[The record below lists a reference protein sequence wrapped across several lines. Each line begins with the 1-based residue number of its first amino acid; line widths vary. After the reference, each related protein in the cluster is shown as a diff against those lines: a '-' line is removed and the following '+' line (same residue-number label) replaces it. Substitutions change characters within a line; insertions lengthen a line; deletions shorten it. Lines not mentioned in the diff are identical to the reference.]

1 MARSYPTLEQRRSNA
16 AFSASRSGAPVGVK
30 NLDQIKSGYVNAAK
44 KLWQLSDDWEVN
56 LLMNVFGPELM
67 GSIAVAFDPSVKFQV
82 GGQKVDVA
90 RRRRTRESG
99 SYVAGG
105 DAGGTFRIYR
115 NYVLD
120 GDDFEI
126 VPEFLAEEGV
136 YEDNFRLPK
145 SMTSH
150 TTFFEDSTDSLRSK
164 GTDYNEME
172 SCKVSGL
179 DWDPAP
185 EDTYT
190 IRTNATRYDPDLDG
204 AYERVETIVTFKY
217 DKNSPVVPIVRGFGF
232 DAALEDLH
240 ENVKQFAAD
249 HLTDYLPQCL
259 SSGRVFNA
267 FYQIGELKDLPLMI
281 RKTLETQRFLRNLV
295 KDPATA
301 LQKLDKALGDAY
313 LNKEFGYDSL
323 VSVVKSLLVLPEK
336 VAKRFNYLLRKNS
349 KRTSQRFTRT
359 YNNVSELGSLWPSW
373 TYLLPSGVDY
383 EILEETAKFVPDV
396 EVRCV
401 VNSTINFPEL
411 AVPKFSDSNFRDMIG
426 LSPRVVDIYN
436 LVPWTWLGDWFTG
449 VSKYLDLVE
458 TLVLDKDLINVG
470 FVTVLFKSNI
480 ALKGT
485 FRIRDRDVVFDKF
498 GNIVSEVL
506 GDPIDISY
514 RTAGAMDYRTRFSI
528 DDLFGVKSVSDK
540 QGLLTE
546 SQKAIIGS
554 LSTKFTGNTVHQHKG
569 K

>member
-67 GSIAVAFDPSVKFQV
+67 GSIACAFDPSVKFQV

-90 RRRRTRESG
+90 RRRRTRETG

-105 DAGGTFRIYR
+105 DAGGTFKIYR
-115 NYVLD
+115 NYVID
-120 GDDFEI
+120 GEDLTI
-126 VPEFLAEEGV
+126 VPEFLFENGI
-136 YEDNFRLPK
+136 YEDNFRLPQ

-164 GTDYNEME
+164 GTDFNEME

-179 DWDPAP
+179 AWDPAP
-185 EDTYT
+185 QDTYT
-190 IRTNATRYDPDLDG
+190 IRTNTTRYDPDFDG
-204 AYERVETIVTFKY
+204 AYERVEEIVVFKY

-240 ENVKQFAAD
+240 EQVKQFAAD
-249 HLTDYLPQCL
+249 HLPDYLPQCL
-259 SSGRVFNA
+259 SSGRTFNA
-267 FYQIGELKDLPLMI
+267 FYQLGELKDLPLMI
-281 RKTLETQRFLRNLV
+281 RKTLDTQRYLLSLL
-295 KDPATA
+295 KDPKTA
-301 LQKLDKALGDAY
+301 LRTLDKALADAHLNY
-313 LNKEFGYDSL
+313 LFGYKSIEQTI
-323 VSVVKSLLVLPEK
+323 KSLLVLPEK

-359 YNNVSELGSLWPSW
+359 YDNVSELGSLWPSW
-373 TYLLPSGVDY
+373 TYLLPSGVHY
-383 EILEETAKFVPDV
+383 EIVEETAKFVPNV

-401 VNSTINFPEL
+401 VNSTINFPQL

-426 LSPRVVDIYN
+426 LNPRVVDIYN

-458 TLVLDKDLINVG
+458 TILLDKDLINVG
-470 FVTVLFKSNI
+470 FVTVLFKSDI

-498 GNIVSEVL
+498 GHKISEVL

-514 RTAGAMDYRTRFSI
+514 RTAGSMDYRTRFSI

-546 SQKAIIGS
+546 SQKAILGS
-554 LSTKFTGNTVHQHKG
+554 LSTKFTGDTVHSHK